1 MALSFGD
8 IALSIGAGVAEKD
21 MAIRDAEFKQALE
34 NFKED
39 KAHVKK
45 LADLRYTR
53 DLAKYD
59 EEVKK
64 YNDLKSAYADIGNMN
79 LGENAAADLIA
90 IKIYGDNYN
99 NLQYKTQIREDIKSG
114 FEYTYYTEEDKKNG
128 LIPEGKDVGS
138 KKSFT
143 VSHPVQKI
151 TMPKESEYYLGN
163 EYWKK
168 AEENIGE
175 KATPVTQEL
184 RKLLG
189 KEDKGIDNTNYI
201 QDLENKSKSEINQVL
216 SGEFEKYTSTS
227 VLDTTTSIRT
237 TGELADKFN
246 INKKGEVEGG
256 GVDSQTYDLK
266 KADKVEYEKDSFSQD
281 SILLQL
287 NKYDKNW
294 TKKNARWNPEK
305 KMWVINESGSAVY
318 DSLQSLWNN
327 TSEYLFQST
336 FYKGGTGNSADYN
349 LTDLK
354 QLFIAEV
361 ENRRLT
367 GLNFSKDETLYISP
381 AYLPVGSKLTDKT
394 DLIKHL
400 NDNVFSTEEW
410 QKTYG
415 KKGKFS
421 NTLAHNAIQHEI
433 KKYINANVSKD
444 TSDSSSKK
452 QPPEPMNFDA
462 IDLVITANIDSGKT
476 VEEILANLESGGA
489 TFTEGAKEKILEK
502 YKSTD
507 IQSGNVEPMPL
518 PDITNPAY
526 FEWIKKYGDTH
537 NQDGT
542 PK

>member
-8 IALSIGAGVAEKD
+8 IALSVGAGVAEKD
-21 MAIRDAEFKQALE
+21 MQIRDAEFKQALE

-53 DLAKYD
+53 DLSKYD
-59 EEVKK
+59 DEVKK

-90 IKIYGDNYN
+90 MKVYGDNYN
-99 NLQYKTQIREDIKSG
+99 NLQYKSQIREDIKSG
-114 FEYTYYTEEDKKNG
+114 FEYTYYTEEDKNNG
-128 LIPEGKDVGS
+128 SIPDGKDVGS

-163 EYWKK
+163 DYWKK

-189 KEDKGIDNTNYI
+189 KDDKGVDNTDYI
-201 QDLENKSKSEINQVL
+201 KDLENKSKGEINQVL

-237 TGELADKFN
+237 TGELADNFN
-246 INKKGEVEGG
+246 INKKGVVEGG

-266 KADKVEYEKDSFSQD
+266 KADKVEYEKDNFSQD

-294 TKKNARWNPEK
+294 TKENAKWNPEK
-305 KMWVINESGSAVY
+305 KMWVINQSGSAVY

-327 TSEYLFQST
+327 SSEFLFQKT
-336 FYKGGTGNSADYN
+336 FYKGGSGNSKDYN
-349 LTDLK
+349 LTELK
-354 QLFIAEV
+354 QLFIEEV
-361 ENRRLT
+361 ENRKLN
-367 GLNFSKDETLYISP
+367 GLNYSTDETLYISP
-381 AYLPVGSKLTDKT
+381 AFLPVGSELTNKK
-394 DLIKHL
+394 DLVDHL
-400 NDNVFSTEEW
+400 NNNVFTSTEW
-410 QKTYG
+410 KDTYG

-421 NTLAHNAIQHEI
+421 NTVAHNAIQHEI
-433 KKYINANVSKD
+433 QKYINANVSEDKLP
-444 TSDSSSKK
+444 SNKK
-452 QPPEPMNFDA
+452 EAMNFDA
-462 IDLVITANIDSGKT
+462 IDLVITANIDSGKS
-476 VEEILANLESGGA
+476 VEEILSNLEKGGA
-489 TFTEGAKEKILEK
+489 TFNEGAKEKILEK

-507 IQSGNVEPMPL
+507 VQSGNVEPMPL
-518 PDITNPAY
+518 PDMTNPDY
-526 FEWIKKYGDTH
+526 FNWIKKYGDTH

>member
-8 IALSIGAGVAEKD
+8 IALSVGAGVAEKD
-21 MAIRDAEFKQALE
+21 MQIRDAEFKQALE

-53 DLAKYD
+53 DLSKYD
-59 EEVKK
+59 DEVKK

-90 IKIYGDNYN
+90 MKVYGDNYN
-99 NLQYKTQIREDIKSG
+99 NLQYKSQIREDIKSG
-114 FEYTYYTEEDKKNG
+114 FEYTYYTEEDKNNG
-128 LIPEGKDVGS
+128 SIPDGKDVGS

-163 EYWKK
+163 DYWKK

-189 KEDKGIDNTNYI
+189 KDDKGVDNTDYI
-201 QDLENKSKSEINQVL
+201 KDLENKSKGEINQVL

-237 TGELADKFN
+237 TGELADNFN
-246 INKKGEVEGG
+246 INKKGVVEGG

-294 TKKNARWNPEK
+294 TKENAKWNPEK
-305 KMWVINESGSAVY
+305 KMWVINQSGSAVY

-327 TSEYLFQST
+327 SSEFLFQKT
-336 FYKGGTGNSADYN
+336 FYKGGSGNSKDYN
-349 LTDLK
+349 LTELK
-354 QLFIAEV
+354 QLFIEEV
-361 ENRRLT
+361 ENRKLN
-367 GLNFSKDETLYISP
+367 GLNYSTDETLYISP
-381 AYLPVGSKLTDKT
+381 AFLPVGSELTNKK
-394 DLIKHL
+394 DLVDHL
-400 NDNVFSTEEW
+400 NNNVFTSTEW
-410 QKTYG
+410 KDTYG

-421 NTLAHNAIQHEI
+421 NTVAHNAIQHEI
-433 KKYINANVSKD
+433 QKYINANVSEDKLP
-444 TSDSSSKK
+444 SNKK
-452 QPPEPMNFDA
+452 EAMNFDA
-462 IDLVITANIDSGKT
+462 IDLVITANIDSGKS
-476 VEEILANLESGGA
+476 VEEILSNLEKGGA
-489 TFTEGAKEKILEK
+489 TFNEGAKEKILEK

-507 IQSGNVEPMPL
+507 VQSGNVEPMPL
-518 PDITNPAY
+518 PDMTNPDY
-526 FEWIKKYGDTH
+526 FNWIKKYGDTH

>member
-8 IALSIGAGVAEKD
+8 IALSVGAGVAEKD
-21 MAIRDAEFKQALE
+21 MQIRDAEFKQALE

-53 DLAKYD
+53 DLSKYD
-59 EEVKK
+59 DEVKK

-90 IKIYGDNYN
+90 MKVYGDNYN
-99 NLQYKTQIREDIKSG
+99 NLQYKSQIREDIKSG
-114 FEYTYYTEEDKKNG
+114 FEYTYYTEEDKNNG
-128 LIPEGKDVGS
+128 SIPDGKDVGS

-163 EYWKK
+163 DYWKK

-189 KEDKGIDNTNYI
+189 KDDKGVDNTDYI
-201 QDLENKSKSEINQVL
+201 KDLENKSKGEINQVL

-237 TGELADKFN
+237 TGELADNFN
-246 INKKGEVEGG
+246 INKKGVVEGG

-294 TKKNARWNPEK
+294 TKENAKWNPEK
-305 KMWVINESGSAVY
+305 KMWVINQSGSAVY

-327 TSEYLFQST
+327 SSEFLFQKT
-336 FYKGGTGNSADYN
+336 FYKGGSGNSKDYN
-349 LTDLK
+349 LTELK
-354 QLFIAEV
+354 QLFIEEV
-361 ENRRLT
+361 ENRKLN
-367 GLNFSKDETLYISP
+367 GLNYSTDETLYISP
-381 AYLPVGSKLTDKT
+381 AFLPVGSELTNKK
-394 DLIKHL
+394 DLVDHL
-400 NDNVFSTEEW
+400 NNNVFTSTEW
-410 QKTYG
+410 KDTYG

-421 NTLAHNAIQHEI
+421 NTVAHNAIQYEI
-433 KKYINANVSKD
+433 QKYINANVSEDKLP
-444 TSDSSSKK
+444 SNKK
-452 QPPEPMNFDA
+452 EAMNFDA
-462 IDLVITANIDSGKT
+462 IDLVITANIDSGKS
-476 VEEILANLESGGA
+476 VEEILSNLEKGGA
-489 TFTEGAKEKILEK
+489 TFNEGAKEKILEK

-507 IQSGNVEPMPL
+507 VQSGNVEPMPL
-518 PDITNPAY
+518 PDMTNPDY
-526 FEWIKKYGDTH
+526 FNWIKKYGDTH

>member
-8 IALSIGAGVAEKD
+8 IALSVGAGVAEKD
-21 MAIRDAEFKQALE
+21 MQIRDAEFKQALE

-53 DLAKYD
+53 DLSKYD
-59 EEVKK
+59 DEVKK

-90 IKIYGDNYN
+90 MKVYGDNYN
-99 NLQYKTQIREDIKSG
+99 NLQYKSQIREDIKSG
-114 FEYTYYTEEDKKNG
+114 FEYTYYTEEDKNNG
-128 LIPEGKDVGS
+128 SIPDGKDVGS

-163 EYWKK
+163 DYWKK

-189 KEDKGIDNTNYI
+189 KDDKGVDNTDYI
-201 QDLENKSKSEINQVL
+201 KDLENKSKGEINQVL

-237 TGELADKFN
+237 TGELADNFN
-246 INKKGEVEGG
+246 INKKGVVEGG

-266 KADKVEYEKDSFSQD
+266 KADKVEYEKDNFSQD

-294 TKKNARWNPEK
+294 TKENAKWNPEK
-305 KMWVINESGSAVY
+305 KMWVINQSGSAVY

-327 TSEYLFQST
+327 SSEFLFQKT
-336 FYKGGTGNSADYN
+336 FYKGGSGNSKDYN
-349 LTDLK
+349 LTELK
-354 QLFIAEV
+354 QLFIEEV
-361 ENRRLT
+361 ENRKLN
-367 GLNFSKDETLYISP
+367 GLNYSTDETLYISP
-381 AYLPVGSKLTDKT
+381 AFLPVGSELTNKK
-394 DLIKHL
+394 DLVDHL
-400 NDNVFSTEEW
+400 NNNVFTSTEW
-410 QKTYG
+410 KDTYG

-421 NTLAHNAIQHEI
+421 NTVAHNAIQHEI
-433 KKYINANVSKD
+433 QKYINANVSEDKLP
-444 TSDSSSKK
+444 SNKK
-452 QPPEPMNFDA
+452 EAMNFDA
-462 IDLVITANIDSGKT
+462 IDLVITANIDSGKS
-476 VEEILANLESGGA
+476 VEEILSNLEKGGA
-489 TFTEGAKEKILEK
+489 TFNEGAKEKILEK

-507 IQSGNVEPMPL
+507 VQNGNVEPMPL
-518 PDITNPAY
+518 PDMTNPDY
-526 FEWIKKYGDTH
+526 FNWIKKYGDTH